1 MHFRCGGGVDS
12 ALDYVY
18 GWSKCPRNDCEYM
31 YSKNVSR
38 GLYTRPYLLALI
50 TALRVRDET
59 AGGRLRRAHAHNF
72 LERDFGARLLLAR
85 VLGC

>member
-1 MHFRCGGGVDS
+1 MIASICT
-12 ALDYVY
+12 A
-18 GWSKCPRNDCEYM
+18 KMCPVGFTPDRIYW
-31 YSKNVSR
+31 
-38 GLYTRPYLLALI
+38 LLRLFP
-50 TALRVRDET
+50 LRVRDET